1 MLDNELHLIEN
12 DDLREDIRTILK
24 ELPSYFWQIPASS
37 TQKYHPRYAC
47 TEHGLIKHTKVALK
61 IAEDLLNLTMFEF
74 SVFEKDLIYASL
86 IIHDGLKYGFDY
98 DLNSYF
104 KHPIY
109 ISEFILELNANKKL
123 KSDML
128 VLVRL
133 AHIVSCHMGQWNKNK
148 YTGEEL
154 PIPSDEID
162 KFVHL
167 CDYLSSRKYLNVEF
181 NENCEI
187 M

>member
-47 TEHGLIKHTKVALK
+47 TEHGLVKHTKVALK

-74 SVFEKDLIYASL
+74 SEFEKDLIYASL

-98 DLNSYF
+98 DLSSYF
-104 KHPIY
+104 KHPI
-109 ISEFILELNANKKL
+109 
-123 KSDML
+123 
-128 VLVRL
+128 
-133 AHIVSCHMGQWNKNK
+133 
-148 YTGEEL
+148 
-154 PIPSDEID
+154 
-162 KFVHL
+162 
-167 CDYLSSRKYLNVEF
+167 
-181 NENCEI
+181 
-187 M
+187 